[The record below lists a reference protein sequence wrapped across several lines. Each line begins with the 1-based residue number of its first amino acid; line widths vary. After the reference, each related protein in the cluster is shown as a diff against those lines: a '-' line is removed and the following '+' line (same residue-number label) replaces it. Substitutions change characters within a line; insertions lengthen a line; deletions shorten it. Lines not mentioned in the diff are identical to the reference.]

1 MAVMLI
7 AAITVNLSGCEA
19 LSNRWQDFVNRISG
33 EQSEIY
39 TNNGSDLDDIDLIQ
53 LITAAIK
60 ADGDSGMYYR
70 SIPTGQLDGLTLDEF
85 QRYIQLLKRGIS
97 GDIHSFASMSGE
109 DLVKQQNAMLE
120 RLPEQADLIG
130 SSFAYWIIYR
140 QSGKTDER
148 FAFYMQTDSEGK
160 IYLSAEWV
168 RQILELADY
177 STLYFDAIDRGQA
190 DALAFLID
198 QEEAKN
204 PVTIAKAEKLIDFY
218 QNNIS
223 SRTSEY
229 SLSTARLDYLA
240 YDQFGIT
247 NPDLTQSVSRS
258 VGFRI
263 DSAGEI
269 TSDDYIQDVLKPED
283 IEIYLADE
291 FVLTLGE
298 TDGDELIKVRS
309 YRLENTIGKPYFHN
323 DDTCTTY
330 NDGVSFLKLTY
341 KGIIVSARGT
351 CNNHASWNGV
361 VLGAIITGSEFKL
374 GSGLAVNQ
382 TEEELLKR
390 YPFIKESGYRL
401 KGQFEGGR
409 VNLNI
414 TVIDGL
420 IAKLEF
426 IFVPR
431 DNYDV

>member
-1 MAVMLI
+1 
-7 AAITVNLSGCEA
+7 
-19 LSNRWQDFVNRISG
+19 
-33 EQSEIY
+33 
-39 TNNGSDLDDIDLIQ
+39 
-53 LITAAIK
+53 
-60 ADGDSGMYYR
+60 
-70 SIPTGQLDGLTLDEF
+70 
-85 QRYIQLLKRGIS
+85 
-97 GDIHSFASMSGE
+97 
-109 DLVKQQNAMLE
+109 
-120 RLPEQADLIG
+120 
-130 SSFAYWIIYR
+130 
-140 QSGKTDER
+140 
-148 FAFYMQTDSEGK
+148 
-160 IYLSAEWV
+160 
-168 RQILELADY
+168 
-177 STLYFDAIDRGQA
+177 
-190 DALAFLID
+190 
-198 QEEAKN
+198 
-204 PVTIAKAEKLIDFY
+204 
-218 QNNIS
+218 
-223 SRTSEY
+223 
-229 SLSTARLDYLA
+229 
-240 YDQFGIT
+240 
-247 NPDLTQSVSRS
+247 